1 MEMPLGLSLA
11 KTGYA
16 GYAGYADYA
25 LDMLAALCFL

>member
-11 KTGYA
+11 KT
-16 GYAGYADYA
+16 GYADYA